1 MDCYLPIQNQALIKF
16 KILTVHGVIARNALI
31 FMHKIRNFPQLV
43 PSSVRE
49 TIASDAPTRGSS
61 YETCQEWL
69 ANFGTNVYSNSIF
82 FKGPLIYIDPVT
94 EELMTPTSLFSIKLF
109 KNSSKRLLLK
119 LQSNGDSDEWQSDNF
134 LLFRIRGL
142 RKSYRLN

>member
-1 MDCYLPIQNQALIKF
+1 M
-16 KILTVHGVIARNALI
+16 
-31 FMHKIRNFPQLV
+31 V

-69 ANFGTNVYSNSIF
+69 DNFGTSVYSKSIF
-82 FKGPLIYIDPVT
+82 FKGPLIYIEPDT
-94 EELMTPTSLFSIKLF
+94 EELETPKSLCFINLF
-109 KNSSKRLLLK
+109 KSSSKKLLLK
-119 LQSNGDSDEWQSDNF
+119 LQNNGDSDEWQSDNF

-142 RKSYRLN
+142 RKSCRLN